1 MDKDLAKI
9 LVSEEA
15 IRSKVLELGQLITE
29 AYRGRQLLVV
39 GILKGSVVFMSD
51 LIRAIDLPLEIDF
64 MEVSSYGNATQ
75 SSGAVR
81 ILKDLE
87 VDLTGRDILI
97 VEDIIDTG
105 LTLTYLSKMLR
116 ARKPAS
122 LKICTFLD
130 KPSRRKSEVFADFT
144 GYAIPD
150 EFVVGYGL
158 DFGGKYRNLPYVAV
172 LKPELY

>member
-1 MDKDLAKI
+1 LHHDLAKTLI
-9 LVSEEA
+9 TVEE
-15 IRSKVLELGQLITE
+15 IQSKVAELGRQIT
-29 AYRGRQLLVV
+29 ADYRGRQLLVI

-64 MEVSSYGNATQ
+64 MEVSSYGKSTQ

-87 VDLTGRDILI
+87 VDLAGRDILI

-105 LTLTYLSKMLR
+105 LTLTYLSKILR
-116 ARKPAS
+116 ARRPAS

-130 KPSRRKSEVFADFT
+130 KPSRRKSEICADYT
-144 GYAIPD
+144 GYEIPD
-150 EFVVGYGL
+150 EFAVGYGL
-158 DFGGKYRNLPYVAV
+158 DYGGKYRNLPYIAV
-172 LKPELY
+172 LKPEMY

>member
-1 MDKDLAKI
+1 MEKDLAKI
-9 LVSEEA
+9 LITEA
-15 IRSKVLELGQLITE
+15 DIRAKVLELGQLITE
-29 AYRGRQLLVV
+29 AYQGRQLLVV

-51 LIRAIDLPLEIDF
+51 LIRAINLPLEIDF
-64 MEVSSYGNATQ
+64 MEVSSYGKSTQ

-81 ILKDLE
+81 ILKDLAT
-87 VDLTGRDILI
+87 DLAGWDVLI

-105 LTLTYLSKMLR
+105 LTLTYLSKLLR

-130 KPSRRKSEVFADFT
+130 KPSRRKSDVRADFT
-144 GYAIPD
+144 GYEIPD
-150 EFVVGYGL
+150 EFAVGYGL